1 MAGKRQHYI
10 PRFLQRGFLDAS
22 DSKADR
28 TWLYRRGTKP
38 RLVGIRDVG
47 VGEYFYSKLS
57 SDGIK
62 TLDDLITES
71 ERDLDVDLIIIRST
85 PVGQPINAE
94 IAARLVAHL
103 AIRTNH
109 VRSMFSQGAEK
120 IVDEMAELVLDT
132 VKMRGLL
139 GIDVPTSIK
148 KIATPMSDALDALHL
163 EKYPLPT
170 ALTKRMLSFYVRE
183 LFDSF
188 YQEVQIDLSQKIV
201 GVVGVIPTITRDA
214 HNKSLM
220 EMNYSSWEGRLSQFT
235 WKTFSVSNA
244 VLPDCVVLVSEPDG
258 AIVPLILSSSDKI
271 ESVFFPIAHNKIL
284 IGSYEENFD
293 VDIESINFSAAKCS
307 DSFFIS
313 HQDNDLT
320 HLSNLI
326 GTRCAN
332 TINAVV
338 KESMF
343 DLANNSQFSSAE
355 VKQSMGSGAPFQ
367 PFSFSL
373 ACLGFADS
381 DISMRLGGIIKI
393 IVQELGR
400 SMPLSSIDGFTFSSD
415 YAHTL
420 QNLDRG
426 DPNLAPDLT
435 QSRGYGRGVAK
446 CVTVNR
452 EGKSKNHIVVD
463 AVIAVGL
470 LSYDENE
477 RMSSIHII
485 VSMLSHIGHEVL
497 YEKKLQDKIFSPDE
511 FSRLFHK
518 GVVCA
523 PGSYFSARQS
533 AFCDA
538 NAGSRYADLLLD
550 CIKMA
555 YETITAARLMYRVN
569 NDLDGLLKI
578 AVPQISFIIAHA
590 AQWIGHQDSDVEMND
605 CSRIALLAELKAFG
619 LDSWI
624 VLLGRDLS
632 RLYDVEGQ
640 FNEVNIYSL
649 DRHVERLLWIFQIF
663 PWPLE
668 DGSVYVSVP
677 MGNDEALLNNQLEN
691 V

>member
-28 TWLYRRGTKP
+28 TWLYRRGAKP
-38 RLVGIRDVG
+38 SLVGIRDVG

-62 TLDDLITES
+62 TLDDLITEF
-71 ERDLDVDLIIIRST
+71 ERDLDGDLNLIRST
-85 PVGQPINAE
+85 PVGQHVDAE

-109 VRSMFSQGAEK
+109 VRSLFSQGAEK
-120 IVDEMAELVLDT
+120 IVDEMAGLVLDT

-148 KIATPMSDALDALHL
+148 KIATPMNDAFDALYL

-170 ALTKRMLSFYVRE
+170 ELTKRMLSFYVRE

-188 YQEVQIDLSQKIV
+188 YQGVQADLSQKIV
-201 GVVGVIPTITRDA
+201 EVIGVIPTITRDA

-220 EMNYSSWEGRLSQFT
+220 EMKHSSWEDRLSQFT
-235 WKTFSVSNA
+235 WKTFSVANA
-244 VLPDCVVLVSEPDG
+244 ILPDCVVLVGEPDG
-258 AIVPLILSSSDKI
+258 SIVPLILSSPNKI
-271 ESVFFPIAHNKIL
+271 ESVFFPIAHNKVL
-284 IGSYEENFD
+284 IGSCKENSD
-293 VDIESINFSAAKCS
+293 INIESINFFAAECS
-307 DSFFIS
+307 DRFFIS
-313 HQDNDLT
+313 HQDNDLSG
-320 HLSNLI
+320 LSNLI
-326 GTRCAN
+326 GERCAN

-338 KESMF
+338 KESMS
-343 DLANNSQFSSAE
+343 DLANSSLFKFAE
-355 VKQSMGSGAPFQ
+355 VQQSIVSDDYFK

-373 ACLGFADS
+373 ACVGFADS
-381 DISMRLGGIIKI
+381 KFSMKLGNIIQI

-435 QSRGYGRGVAK
+435 QPRGYGRGVAK

-463 AVIAVGL
+463 AVIAVSL
-470 LSYDENE
+470 LSDDENE

-497 YEKKLQDKIFSPDE
+497 YEKKLQDKTFVPDKFSQ
-511 FSRLFHK
+511 LFHM
-518 GVVCA
+518 GVSCA

-533 AFCDA
+533 AFCDT
-538 NAGSRYADLLLD
+538 NAGGRYADLLLD
-550 CIKMA
+550 CIKVA
-555 YETITAARLMYRVN
+555 HEVVVAARLMYRVD
-569 NDLDGLLKI
+569 NDLDSLLKT
-578 AVPQISFIIAHA
+578 AVTQMSFIIAHA
-590 AQWIGHQDSDVEMND
+590 AQWVGHQDGEVEQD
-605 CSRIALLAELKAFG
+605 DFSRIALLTELKAFG

>member
-71 ERDLDVDLIIIRST
+71 ERDLDADLIIIRSA

-94 IAARLVAHL
+94 IAARLVVHL

-109 VRSMFSQGAEK
+109 VRSTFSQGAEK

-148 KIATPMSDALDALHL
+148 KIATPMSDAFDALYL

-188 YQEVQIDLSQKIV
+188 YQEVQTDLSQKIV
-201 GVVGVIPTITRDA
+201 EVVGVIPTITRDA

-220 EMNYSSWEGRLSQFT
+220 EMNYFSWEGRLSQFT

-244 VLPDCVVLVSEPDG
+244 VLPDCVVLVSEPGG

-271 ESVFFPIAHNKIL
+271 ELVFFPISHNKIL

-293 VDIESINFSAAKCS
+293 VDIASINFSAAECS

-338 KESMF
+338 KESMS
-343 DLANNSQFSSAE
+343 DLDNRSLFKFAE
-355 VKQSMGSGAPFQ
+355 AQQPTVLDDYFQS
-367 PFSFSL
+367 FSFSL
-373 ACLGFADS
+373 TCVGFADS
-381 DISMRLGGIIKI
+381 EFSIKLSSIIQI

-400 SMPLSSIDGFTFSSD
+400 SMPLSLIDGFTFSSD

-426 DPNLAPDLT
+426 DPNLAPDLI

-452 EGKSKNHIVVD
+452 EGKNKNHIVVD
-463 AVIAVGL
+463 AIIAVGL
-470 LSYDENE
+470 LSGDENE

-485 VSMLSHIGHEVL
+485 VNMLSHIGHEVF
-497 YEKKLQDKIFSPDE
+497 YEKRLQEKNFVPDKFSQ
-511 FSRLFHK
+511 LFHM
-518 GVVCA
+518 GISCA

-533 AFCDA
+533 AFCDT
-538 NAGSRYADLLLD
+538 NAAGRYANLLLD
-550 CIKMA
+550 CIKVA
-555 YETITAARLMYRVN
+555 HEVIIAARLGYRVN

-578 AVPQISFIIAHA
+578 AVTQISFIIAHA
-590 AQWIGHQDSDVEMND
+590 AQWIGHQDGEAEMD
-605 CSRIALLAELKAFG
+605 DSSRIAILTELKAFG

-677 MGNDEALLNNQLEN
+677 MGNDEALLNNL
-691 V
+691 